1 MDVQL
6 VFSPVWSWPLIIAV
20 APAMFGLVLWT
31 YPARVAA
38 LPPWKRRTMLSLRL
52 LAAAILLFAMLRP
65 ALEFREIDERGAQIV
80 FLTDNSR
87 SMNTPDAPGG
97 QTRRQ
102 HLLKT
107 IELIDPSL
115 KALAEKVDLRF
126 IDFSETSKAVEKLE
140 PGSDGRFTAIGLA
153 LEELRKEDKGKR
165 VAAIF
170 LGTDGAQRASGEADV
185 DPRAAARRVATQK
198 SIPIHPV
205 PFGTSEIS
213 TTGMDLAVED
223 LLTNPTTYERKI
235 EVVKAKIRM
244 VGAPGRKIR
253 VKLMMEDRTGKKPGE
268 AGVWREVPFTAETKP
283 SIEIETNEN
292 AAVLPVT
299 LSFVAS
305 LPGEYKL
312 ALEAEIQPGEVK
324 TANNRAETLISV
336 SKGGLSV
343 AYFDSFRSEQKFIRK
358 LNDESGGRIQLNMWF
373 TNRNVEGQSRPV
385 DRTLF
390 DPGRFE
396 VYIIGNLPHS
406 AFRVN
411 GVNLLDEKLADRVTE
426 GAGLLLLGGDTSF
439 NAGGYAGT
447 KIGELFPVKL
457 AATANPGLPNS
468 AQMIRQPMQM
478 LPTPSGDSHFLMQLG
493 ANGEQAWRAL
503 PMLSQATRL
512 TPKPASEVLGASAD
526 NVPLLIATD
535 VGRSRVAALATN
547 ETWKWHL
554 HGFKDAHQ
562 RFYQQL
568 LLWLA
573 HKENDSD
580 QALWVRI
587 DPRNFAP
594 GGKVPIQM
602 GLRDDKK
609 QPVENADFT
618 VEVTGPDGK
627 SIPVPTQ
634 KQKGEALAE
643 FTSTLAPGDYW
654 ATVRASVNGKSTGL
668 PTLTRFIVEARDP
681 ELDNP
686 AADPDL
692 LAEIANL
699 TGGSVVPPEKLGTFL
714 DDLLK
719 SGISTELT
727 RNRIQNLWDN
737 WWLLLLFASVMS
749 AEWYL
754 RKKNGLV

>member
-6 VFSPVWSWPLIIAV
+6 IFSPVWSWPLIIAV
-20 APAMFGLVLWT
+20 TGLMFGLVIWT

-38 LPPWKRRTMLSLRL
+38 LPTWKRRTLLGLRL
-52 LAAAILLFAMLRP
+52 LAAAILLFSMLRP
-65 ALEFREIDERGAQIV
+65 ALEYREIDERGAQIV
-80 FLTDNSR
+80 FLSDNSR
-87 SMNTPDAPGG
+87 SMNTPDGPGG
-97 QTRRQ
+97 KTRREQ
-102 HLLKT
+102 LLKT
-107 IELIDPSL
+107 IEAIDPSL

-126 IDFSETSKAVEKLE
+126 IDFSESSKAVEKLE
-140 PGSDGRFTAIGLA
+140 PASDGRYTAIGLA
-153 LEELRKEDKGKR
+153 LEELRKEETGKR

-170 LGTDGAQRASGEADV
+170 LMSDGAQRASGESDV
-185 DPRAAARRVATQK
+185 DPRASARRVATQK
-198 SIPIHPV
+198 SIPIHTV

-223 LLTNPTTYERKI
+223 LLTNPSTFERKI

-244 VGAPGRKIR
+244 VGAAGRKVRI
-253 VKLMMEDRTGKKPGE
+253 KLMMEDRSGKKAGE

-283 SIEIETNEN
+283 SIELETNEN
-292 AAVLPVT
+292 AAVLPVS
-299 LSFVAS
+299 LSYVAS
-305 LPGEYKL
+305 TLGEYKL
-312 ALEAEIQPGEVK
+312 ALEAEVQPGEVK
-324 TANNRAETLISV
+324 TTNNRAETLISV
-336 SKGGLSV
+336 SKGGMSV
-343 AYFDSFRSEQKFIRK
+343 IYFDAARTEQKYVRR
-358 LNDESGGRIQLNMWF
+358 LNDESGGRIQLNTWMMG
-373 TNRNVEGQSRPV
+373 RNVEGQSRPV

-390 DPGRFE
+390 DPGRFD
-396 VYIIGNLPHS
+396 VFIIGDLPYS

-411 GVNLLDEKLADRVTE
+411 GVNLLDEKLADRVNE
-426 GAGLLLLGGDTSF
+426 GAGLLLLGGENSF

-447 KIGELFPVKL
+447 KIGELFPTKL
-457 AATANPGLPNS
+457 AASANPGRPDPG
-468 AQMIRQPMQM
+468 QVIRQPMQM
-478 LPTPSGDSHFLMQLG
+478 LPTPDGDSHYLMQLG
-493 ANGEQAWRAL
+493 SSGEQAWRAL
-503 PMLSQATRL
+503 PPLSRATRL
-512 TPKPASEVLGASAD
+512 VPKPASEVLAASAD

-535 VGRSRVAALATN
+535 VGRSRVAALATD
-547 ETWKWHL
+547 ETWKWYL
-554 HGFKDAHQ
+554 HGHLNEHQ
-562 RFYQQL
+562 RFWQQL

-580 QALWVRI
+580 QALWVKV

-609 QPVENADFT
+609 QPVENADYL

-627 SIPVPTQ
+627 TTTVPAQ

-643 FTSTLAPGDYW
+643 FTSTLVPGDYW
-654 ATVRASVNGKSTGL
+654 VSVRATVDGKSTGL
-668 PTLTRFIVEARDP
+668 PTQSRFIVEARDP

-699 TGGSVVPPEKLGTFL
+699 TGASVVPPEKLGTFL

-727 RNRIQNLWDN
+727 RNRIENLWDN
-737 WWLLLLFASVMS
+737 WWLLLLFTGVMTV
-749 AEWYL
+749 EWYL

>member
-6 VFSPVWSWPLIIAV
+6 VFSPVWSWPLIVAV
-20 APAMFGLVLWT
+20 AIAMFGLVLWT
-31 YPARVAA
+31 YPPRVAA
-38 LPPWKRRTMLSLRL
+38 LPPWKRRTMLGLRL
-52 LAAAILLFAMLRP
+52 LAAALLLFAMLRP
-65 ALEFREIDERGAQIV
+65 ALEFKEIDERGAQIV
-80 FLTDNSR
+80 FLSDNSR

-107 IELIDPSL
+107 IEEIDPSL

-126 IDFSETSKAVEKLE
+126 IDFSETSKAIEKLE
-140 PGSDGRFTAIGLA
+140 PASDGRFTAIGLA

-165 VAAIF
+165 VAAMF
-170 LGTDGAQRASGEADV
+170 LMTDGAQRASGESDV
-185 DPRAAARRVATQK
+185 DPRAAARRMATQK
-198 SIPIHPV
+198 SIPIYTV

-213 TTGMDLAVED
+213 TTGVDLAVED
-223 LLTNPTTYERKI
+223 LLANPATYEKKI
-235 EVVKAKIRM
+235 EVVKAKVRM
-244 VGAPGRKIR
+244 VGAAGKKIK
-253 VKLMMEDRTGKKPGE
+253 VKLMVEDRSGKKPGE
-268 AGVWREVPFTAETKP
+268 AGVWKDLPFTAETKP
-283 SIEIETNEN
+283 AVDLETNEN
-292 AAVLPVT
+292 AVVLPVS
-299 LSFVAS
+299 LSFMAS
-305 LPGEYKL
+305 QPGEYKL
-312 ALEAEIQPGEVK
+312 ALQAEVQPGEVK
-324 TANNRAETLISV
+324 VTNNQAETLISV
-336 SKGGLSV
+336 SKGGMSV
-343 AYFDSFRSEQKFIRK
+343 IYFDTARAEQKFIRK
-358 LNDESGGRIQLNMWF
+358 LDLSGRIQLNMWAMG
-373 TNRNVEGQSRPV
+373 RNVEGQSRPV

-396 VYIIGNLPHS
+396 VYVIGDVPHS

-411 GVNLLDEKLADRVTE
+411 GVNLLDEKLVDRVTE
-426 GAGLLLLGGDTSF
+426 GAGLLLLGGEYAF

-447 KIGELFPVKL
+447 RIGELFPVKL
-457 AATANPGLPNS
+457 AATANPGKPDP
-468 AQMIRQPMQM
+468 AQMIRQKMQL
-478 LPTPSGDSHFLMQLG
+478 LPTPDGDSHYLMQLG
-493 ANGEQAWRAL
+493 ASGEQAWRDL
-503 PMLSQATRL
+503 PPLSQAVRL
-512 TPKPASEVLGASAD
+512 TPKPAAEVLGASAE

-535 VGRSRVAALATN
+535 IGRSRVAALATD

-554 HGFKDAHQ
+554 HGRISEHQ

-580 QALWVRI
+580 QALWVKI
-587 DPRNFAP
+587 DPRNFSP
-594 GGKVPIQM
+594 GGKVPIQL

-627 SIPVPTQ
+627 SVTVPTQ

-654 ATVRASVNGKSTGL
+654 VTARASVNGKSTGL
-668 PTLTRFIVEARDP
+668 PTLSRFIVEARDP

-692 LAEIANL
+692 MAEIASL
-699 TGGSVVPPEKLGTFL
+699 TGASVVPPEKLGTFL

-727 RNRIQNLWDN
+727 RNRIENLWDN
-737 WWLLLLFASVMS
+737 WWLLLLFATVMS